1 MSLPFDTKLEEERL
15 KRARESEEEDV
26 ARILSEKYRIAYTD
40 LSIQNVDS
48 DALRLISEDV
58 AKKTEAIAFSK
69 KMKNVSL
76 AVLNPNNPNLPELVR
91 SLEDRGYH
99 VSKFL
104 VSKKSLEHALSRYSE
119 LSFATES
126 KVGLF
131 DVSEKE
137 LQHMTKDLGDL
148 QSIRDFLKKSTEG
161 SNVANVS
168 RLLEY
173 ILASAFSVHAS
184 DIHLEPEKG
193 RIRLR
198 FRIDGMLTDIM
209 FFDSKLYRLVDSRI
223 KMLSGLKLNIH
234 NRAQDGRFSVMLHG
248 TEVEI
253 RTSLIPN
260 SYGESFVMRVL
271 DPSATKVSFETLG
284 IHPKLFARLEK
295 EIKRPNGMLLTTGPT
310 GSGKTTTLYS
320 FLRKVQSPDIKII
333 TIEDPVEYHLD
344 GIVQTQIEGKDYT
357 FASGLRSIVR
367 QDPDIIMVGEI
378 RDHETASIAIQA
390 ALTGHF
396 VFSTLHTNNAAGTFP
411 RFADL
416 GIDPKEFASAIT
428 VSMAQRLVRKLKP
441 DQRKQVTMNDEQ
453 KRLVE
458 KILSTIED
466 KSLLPEST
474 DKIWIPENV
483 SDTDNGYHGRVGL
496 YEAVFMDDELGSF
509 LRDSPSES
517 DIAKKALSQGY
528 LTMAQDGILK
538 AISGDTSLDEVLR
551 VVDVSR
557 V

>member
-48 DALRLISEDV
+48 DALRLIPEDV

-91 SLEDRGYH
+91 SIEDRGYH

-104 VSKKSLEHALSRYSE
+104 ISKKSLDHALSRYSE

-184 DIHLEPEKG
+184 DIHLEPEKDH
-193 RIRLR
+193 IRLR
-198 FRIDGMLTDIM
+198 FRIDGMLTDII

-260 SYGESFVMRVL
+260 AYGESFVMRVL

-333 TIEDPVEYHLD
+333 TIEDPVEYHLN

-441 DQRKQVTMNDEQ
+441 DQRKQVPMNDEQ

-458 KILSTIED
+458 KILSTVED
-466 KSLLPEST
+466 KS
-474 DKIWIPENV
+474 
-483 SDTDNGYHGRVGL
+483 
-496 YEAVFMDDELGSF
+496 
-509 LRDSPSES
+509 
-517 DIAKKALSQGY
+517 
-528 LTMAQDGILK
+528 
-538 AISGDTSLDEVLR
+538 
-551 VVDVSR
+551 
-557 V
+557 